1 MTVITNDY
9 EAYRFIKNHLLNQG
23 EKAINSGE
31 DCQYRGY
38 KEATLDMIRE
48 ESGINDSV
56 YDDIDYELFY
66 DLLADTKPDAMCAV
80 GCLIL
85 DNFYDSN
92 FEGRV
97 LENDNEILEAVKKS
111 NPLWKITD
119 NSYVMLRNLQSIHD
133 GKMPH
138 EWSVYLNNLESEF
151 DKYNDYKYPVK
162 EIGE

>member
-9 EAYRFIKNHLLNQG
+9 EAYRFIKSHLLNQG

-38 KEATLDMIRE
+38 KEATLDKLKE
-48 ESGINDSV
+48 ESGLYVSD
-56 YDDIDYELFY
+56 YGDIDYELFY
-66 DLLADTKPDAMCAV
+66 DLLAETKPDAMCAV

-85 DNFYDSN
+85 DKFYDSN

-97 LENDNEILEAVKKS
+97 LENDTEILDAVKKS

-119 NSYVMLRNLQSIHD
+119 NSYRMLRVLQSIHD
-133 GKMPH
+133 GKMSH
-138 EWSVYLNNLESEF
+138 EWSFYLNNLESEF
-151 DKYNDYKYPVK
+151 DKYNDYKYPLK